1 MIDADSPI
9 LVLKLLRSAY
19 WFDEGLRRATKA
31 EGGVSF
37 PRAQALVI
45 LNVTLGMR
53 KPQELSDA
61 MGISRQ
67 AISRLIGDLVE
78 TGALV
83 VKPDPDD
90 GRATIVEIDP
100 SAEDQMRNT
109 LHNARLLEKKL
120 GDIIGDD
127 RLAVLRTALSQDWGE
142 PDLP

>member
-1 MIDADSPI
+1 MIDADSP
-9 LVLKLLRSAY
+9 VLMLRLLRSAY
-19 WFDEGLRRATKA
+19 WFDEGIRRANKA
-31 EGGVSF
+31 DGGANF

-78 TGALV
+78 AGALI

-100 SAEDQMRNT
+100 SAEEQMRRT
-109 LHNARLLEKKL
+109 LDNAKRLEKKVAR
-120 GDIIGDD
+120 IIGED
-127 RLAVLRTALSQDWGE
+127 RLAVLRKALSEDWGE

>member
-19 WFDEGLRRATKA
+19 WFDEGLRRANKA
-31 EGGVSF
+31 NGGFSF

-78 TGALV
+78 AGALV

-109 LHNARLLEKKL
+109 LHHAHLLEKKL
-120 GDIIGDD
+120 ADIIGED
-127 RLAVLRTALSQDWGE
+127 RLAVLRAALSQDWGE

>member
-9 LVLKLLRSAY
+9 LMLRLLRSAY

-31 EGGVSF
+31 EGGANF
-37 PRAQALVI
+37 PRAQALVV

-67 AISRLIGDLVE
+67 AIGRLIGDLVE
-78 TGALV
+78 AGALV

-109 LHNARLLEKKL
+109 LRHAQRLEKKL
-120 GDIIGDD
+120 GDIIGAD
-127 RLAVLRTALSQDWGE
+127 RLAVLRAALAEDWGE